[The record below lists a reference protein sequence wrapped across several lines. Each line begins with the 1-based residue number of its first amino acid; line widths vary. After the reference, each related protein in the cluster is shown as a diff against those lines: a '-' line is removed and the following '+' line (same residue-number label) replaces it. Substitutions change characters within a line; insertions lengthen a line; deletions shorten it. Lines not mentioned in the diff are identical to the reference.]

1 MEIFAIVVFTPH
13 ASPSLTSEA
22 LSYQLQKS
30 QFTGLD
36 RDHGKREFYS
46 LLNKYILQ
54 KEPINNYG

>member
-22 LSYQLQKS
+22 LSYQLQNS

-46 LLNKYILQ
+46 LLKNIYITKRTNKYV
-54 KEPINNYG
+54 